1 MGDHTGIRKK
11 LQPQLP
17 DIDMYSPPQYAVK
30 AKKTHAS
37 PMHANFQSHGVQ
49 SHQSILGEASPKV
62 QVSFQLRRIDCKLQ
76 LARSVSRFFS
86 KGYTF

>member
-62 QVSFQLRRIDCKLQ
+62 QVSLQLRRID
-76 LARSVSRFFS
+76 VSYSWRDQFNVFFS
-86 KGYTF
+86 KGYKF

>member
-30 AKKTHAS
+30 TKKTHAS

-49 SHQSILGEASPKV
+49 SHQSILGETSPKV
-62 QVSFQLRRIDCKLQ
+62 QVSFRLKVDVISLSCLQ
-76 LARSVSRFFS
+76 M
-86 KGYTF
+86 